1 MTLCGSFSLIIL
13 LFFFLSFYLDYVF
26 SRNTKNNP
34 PFKMQN
40 NCSENIW
47 SNLGETLIIKDKEKW
62 DEEDV

>member
-1 MTLCGSFSLIIL
+1 
-13 LFFFLSFYLDYVF
+13 
-26 SRNTKNNP
+26 
-34 PFKMQN
+34 MQN